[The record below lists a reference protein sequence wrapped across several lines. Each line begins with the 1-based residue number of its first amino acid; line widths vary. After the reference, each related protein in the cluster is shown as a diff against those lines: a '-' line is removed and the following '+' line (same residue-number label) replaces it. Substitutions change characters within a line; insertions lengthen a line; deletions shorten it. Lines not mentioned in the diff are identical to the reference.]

1 MHVHLQQLNLHVPE
15 VLLQLRVLF
24 MSLSYINLQIVVNF
38 VNACPTEESKP
49 TGNLTVG
56 ECLRLAKA
64 MTDHTQLP
72 ASCKDYIDKHLAVQK
87 AYEGAGGNMVR
98 HSSCIHTHAVH

>member
-1 MHVHLQQLNLHVPE
+1 M
-15 VLLQLRVLF
+15 LLCLLCIDC
-24 MSLSYINLQIVVNF
+24 L
-38 VNACPTEESKP
+38 AEESKP

-98 HSSCIHTHAVH
+98 TLFYYIRTCSYTRSTIFYALTSMASCAY

>member
-1 MHVHLQQLNLHVPE
+1 
-15 VLLQLRVLF
+15 
-24 MSLSYINLQIVVNF
+24 
-38 VNACPTEESKP
+38 
-49 TGNLTVG
+49 
-56 ECLRLAKA
+56 

-98 HSSCIHTHAVH
+98 TLFSYMHILIYACFLQLQYVSGFIASCVSQFFAAVELLACRDA

>member
-1 MHVHLQQLNLHVPE
+1 VHLCL
-15 VLLQLRVLF
+15 VLLCLLCIDC
-24 MSLSYINLQIVVNF
+24 L
-38 VNACPTEESKP
+38 AEESKP

-98 HSSCIHTHAVH
+98 TLMSYTHVYK